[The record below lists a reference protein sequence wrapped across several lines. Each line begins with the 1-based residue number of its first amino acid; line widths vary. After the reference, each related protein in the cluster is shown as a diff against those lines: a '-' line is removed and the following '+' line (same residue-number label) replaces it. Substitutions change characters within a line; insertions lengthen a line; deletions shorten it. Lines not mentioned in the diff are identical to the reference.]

1 MTATIYCALTVYQ
14 ILGRD
19 FIHVTT
25 NFDNTPKL
33 NIVNTALH
41 VSKQSLRDFCDNR
54 NYIAL
59 QNQNPFLSVPKVTL
73 FQDFPG
79 GPVGKTLCSQCRGP
93 RFDTWSGN

>member
-1 MTATIYCALTVYQ
+1 MLFEGQLYSVSLLLSLLRITAGMTATIYCALTVYQ

-33 NIVNTALH
+33 NIVNTTLH
-41 VSKQSLRDFCDNR
+41 VRKQSLRDFCDIR

-59 QNQNPFLSVPKVTL
+59 QN
-73 FQDFPG
+73 
-79 GPVGKTLCSQCRGP
+79 
-93 RFDTWSGN
+93 